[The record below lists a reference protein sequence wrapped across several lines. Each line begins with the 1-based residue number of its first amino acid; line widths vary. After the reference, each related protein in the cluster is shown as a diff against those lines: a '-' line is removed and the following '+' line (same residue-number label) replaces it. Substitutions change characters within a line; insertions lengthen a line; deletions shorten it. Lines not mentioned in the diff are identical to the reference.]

1 MVRDDSDL
9 ERSLGVIGGEESREF
24 IVSNIGVAV
33 LRISVFATWRRR
45 GRRNG
50 ATSARRE
57 RRHLP
62 FLGPDCCLLE
72 SGNGE
77 RRYAFEPFERNLDVN
92 FL

>member
-33 LRISVFATWRRR
+33 LRISVFATWRW
-45 GRRNG
+45 GRRHG

-77 RRYAFEPFERNLDVN
+77 RRYVLEPFERNLDVN